1 MRDSRNDAVR
11 SPRVT
16 DVAISTMRNDTIDVG
31 RTKDARRAVRWG
43 RALRVASV
51 LAALVSVAPALPGQA
66 AAPTLEVT
74 ATGRTDG
81 HATLVWTS
89 AGDEAK
95 SPEFELQSSTSAG
108 FSPSIRCY
116 LGPDRASFRSG
127 LTEGLHHF
135 RVRERSGDGGAWGPW
150 SETVTVEIRP
160 YALRTAWM
168 LFGVGALLVASIL
181 GYLVAANARTRRVG
195 RAT

>member
-1 MRDSRNDAVR
+1 MRDSRSDAA
-11 SPRVT
+11 SSARVT
-16 DVAISTMRNDTIDVG
+16 DVAISTMRIDTDGVERTSRGAVPPG
-31 RTKDARRAVRWG
+31 RT
-43 RALRVASV
+43 LLVASV
-51 LAALVSVAPALPGQA
+51 LTALVSVAPASPGQS
-66 AAPTLEVT
+66 AAPSLEVT

-81 HATLVWTS
+81 HATLVWAP
-89 AGDEAK
+89 AGDESR

-160 YALRTAWM
+160 YALETAWM
-168 LFGVGALLVASIL
+168 LFGAGALLVASVL
-181 GYLVAANARTRRVG
+181 GYLVTANAEARRAG
-195 RAT
+195 RGT

>member
-1 MRDSRNDAVR
+1 MRDSRNDAVASAR
-11 SPRVT
+11 MT
-16 DVAISTMRNDTIDVG
+16 GVAASDMRDDTIDVE
-31 RTKDARRAVRWG
+31 RTKEARGAIRQART
-43 RALRVASV
+43 LLVASV
-51 LAALVSVAPALPGQA
+51 LATLVSVAPASSGQTV
-66 AAPTLEVT
+66 APTLEVT

-108 FSPSIRCY
+108 FSPSLRCY

-150 SETVTVEIRP
+150 SEAVTVEIRP
-160 YALRTAWM
+160 YALRTAWT

-181 GYLVAANARTRRVG
+181 GYLVTANARARRVG
-195 RAT
+195 RGT